1 MRRKIFLTGLS
12 GLLVAMCAVAVSQ
25 AAPAFEQKKE
35 LKAEQKKELKA
46 IGVEAAKVVPLISK
60 KKFGEATKAIDILE
74 ERFSKLAGELGLKES
89 DPSLKSVRGQLNKV
103 RTQLTKAME
112 KGGSTFEKSVATVL
126 AARCI
131 ECHGEESN
139 SGLRLDTFEGLEKG
153 GRTGQLIVPGDSES
167 SLLILRLTTPDEQHR
182 MPLGKESLSEKE
194 ILGIA
199 NWISEGANFDGDKT
213 AKMVTLAKSAAVAK
227 PVAVANR
234 ATKSNFAKETG
245 SETVHFLKDLMPE
258 MVDTCGRCHNDTDK
272 RSGFSVMSFEKIM
285 KGGDSGPVVVPGKLD
300 ESRIWRLVNG
310 DDTPVMPMGN
320 QTGITRKWYDSLKT
334 WIEEGAKFDGTD
346 PKQNF
351 PSLQE
356 REAEARLKFTPEQW
370 LERRQKSAE
379 EAWKKTFPNAS
390 PNRRESKQFLIFGDV
405 PDDRLEKIEKWA
417 DAQVESLRQ
426 TFKEKDEL
434 VWRGKLAVFV
444 FKERF
449 GYEEFNNSIHKRET
463 PREIVGHSN
472 VSSTMEEVYIAL
484 QDVGDSA
491 SESSPGM
498 RVNVIEQI
506 TSAYLKRNGQLPE
519 WLTRGTGLAMA
530 HQADSS
536 NPYLASMPRLASKIL
551 QDSFTSGP
559 ETMFVEGTFSAAE
572 VGPVGCTLVE
582 FLLKREKQ
590 NQFGQFVQKL
600 QSGATV
606 DAAIKAVYRMDSKS
620 LALAFA
626 SSLPSSAKKGKK

>member
-1 MRRKIFLTGLS
+1 MRRKIFLTGLNCF
-12 GLLVAMCAVAVSQ
+12 LVAICAVAVLH
-25 AAPAFEQKKE
+25 AAPTS
-35 LKAEQKKELKA
+35 EQKKELKA